1 MNKILIPVD
10 QSEHSMKSFE
20 YADQFYEKYQ
30 SEITVLN
37 VQKKMY
43 DGDKPADEIL
53 KRAETYFKRREIPV
67 VLRTEKANDIAEKIL
82 EISEKGDF
90 NLVIMTSHG
99 MNVGKR
105 LRLGSVTNKV
115 VYHVKIPILV
125 VK

>member
-1 MNKILIPVD
+1 MNKILIPID

-20 YADQFYEKYQ
+20 YADQLYEKYQ

-37 VQKKMY
+37 VQKKVY

-53 KRAETYFKRREIPV
+53 KRAEEYFKRREIPV
-67 VLRTEKANDIAEKIL
+67 VLRAEKTNDIAEKIL
-82 EISEKGDF
+82 EISEKDGFD
-90 NLVIMTSHG
+90 LIIMTSHG
-99 MNVGKR
+99 MNAGKR

-115 VYHVKIPILV
+115 VYHVKTPILV

>member
-20 YADQFYEKYQ
+20 YADQLYEKYQ

-37 VQKKMY
+37 VQKKVY
-43 DGDKPADEIL
+43 DGDKPAEEIL
-53 KRAETYFKRREIPV
+53 KRAEEYFKRREIPV
-67 VLRTEKANDIAEKIL
+67 VLRTEKTNDIAEKIL
-82 EISEKGDF
+82 EISEKDGFD
-90 NLVIMTSHG
+90 LIIMTSHG
-99 MNVGKR
+99 MNAGKR

-115 VYHVKIPILV
+115 VYHVKTPILV

>member
-1 MNKILIPVD
+1 MNKILIPID

-20 YADQFYEKYQ
+20 YADQLYEKYQ

-37 VQKKMY
+37 VQKKVY

-53 KRAETYFKRREIPV
+53 KRAEEYFNRREIPV
-67 VLRTEKANDIAEKIL
+67 VLRAEKTNDIAEKIL
-82 EISEKGDF
+82 EISEKDGFD
-90 NLVIMTSHG
+90 LIIMTSHG
-99 MNVGKR
+99 MNAGKR

-115 VYHVKIPILV
+115 VYHVKTPILV